1 MNKQALDIDHLAKLV
16 RLRLSDEEKQS
27 LSQQLHSIVDYC
39 SKIAAA
45 DVDNLEPMV
54 HSFEHASNVWAEDVP
69 NDEMSRDYLSK
80 NAPEMKEN
88 QIVIP
93 KVL

>member
-1 MNKQALDIDHLAKLV
+1 MNEQALDIDHLAKLV
-16 RLRLSDEEKQS
+16 RLRLSDEEKQR
-27 LSQQLHSIVDYC
+27 LSQQLQSIVEYC
-39 SKIAAA
+39 SKVAAA
-45 DVDNLEPMV
+45 DVTNLEPMV

-69 NDEMSRDYLSK
+69 NEGISKDYLSE

-88 QIVIP
+88 QIVVP